1 MADYKILFKGSNY
14 CKNHSLECFG
24 MSGNLCL
31 AIYPDNKKTPVWI
44 TLDKST
50 AIKLSKEIKRQ
61 IFLLEV
67 WLWAKD
73 KGYYSN
79 FIEAILM

>member
-24 MSGNLCL
+24 GSGELWI

-50 AIKLSKEIKRQ
+50 AIKFSKEIKRQ

-67 WLWAKD
+67 
-73 KGYYSN
+73 
-79 FIEAILM
+79 

>member
-1 MADYKILFKGSNY
+1 MADYKILFKGSID
-14 CKNHSLECFG
+14 CKNDSLECFG
-24 MSGNLCL
+24 MNGRLYV

-50 AIKLSKEIKRQ
+50 AIKFSKEIKRQ

-67 WLWAKD
+67 WLWKTQLF
-73 KGYYSN
+73 Y
-79 FIEAILM
+79 FIQATS

>member
-24 MSGNLCL
+24 MNGRLYV
-31 AIYPDNKKTPVWI
+31 AIYPENKKEPVFI
-44 TLDKST
+44 ALDKST

-67 WLWAKD
+67 
-73 KGYYSN
+73 
-79 FIEAILM
+79 